1 MPAPPLVTIPVDKVN
16 PNTSWVLFARV
27 NDPRTD
33 LPITQSGITSIAY
46 TVHQPSSATAISGGT
61 GTLDKT
67 VVVFDRLQTNE
78 DDARFTA
85 TGAGFN
91 FRWSVAPSLTP
102 TAGLTYRYRV
112 KIVYTDGSTA
122 YIVRDRSA
130 IDWGG
135 PAA

>member
-1 MPAPPLVTIPVDKVN
+1 MTTPQLVAIPVDKVN

-33 LPITQSGITSIAY
+33 LPITQAGVTSIAY
-46 TVHQPSSATAISGGT
+46 TVHQTDSATAIGSGT

-67 VVVFDRLQTNE
+67 VVVFDRLQTKE
-78 DDARFTA
+78 DDARWTG

-91 FRWSVAPSLTP
+91 FRWSVPPSLTP

-112 KIVYTDGSTA
+112 KIVYTDGSTG